1 MKNSP
6 FSVFSTRPLGFHS
19 LGQYFL
25 VFSVLLFFSCIGSK
39 KAGNGA
45 TAEQDKNGSTDMG
58 QSTATESVTDLKI
71 ENINWELIEMLGK
84 PVQLPAGATKKIF
97 LHLDSEKKLA
107 YGFSGCNSFRGGY
120 VLSNKF
126 RLKFNP
132 LAGTLMAC
140 EQMDV
145 EKLFLEN
152 LALVDN
158 YTVSTTGEL
167 SLNKARMAPLLR
179 FKQTTEAVQ

>member
-6 FSVFSTRPLGFHS
+6 FSAFTIRPFGFHS
-19 LGQYFL
+19 LGHYFL
-25 VFSVLLFFSCIGSK
+25 VFSVLVFFSCSGSK
-39 KAGNGA
+39 KTGTGGS
-45 TAEQDKNGSTDMG
+45 AEQDKNGSTDSE
-58 QSTATESVTDLKI
+58 QSIATESVTDLKI

-84 PVQLPAGATKKIF
+84 PVQLPAGVTKKIF
-97 LHLDSEKKLA
+97 LHLDSEKKVA

-140 EQMDV
+140 EQMEI
-145 EKLFLEN
+145 EKQFLETM
-152 LALVDN
+152 AMVDN
-158 YTVSTTGEL
+158 FTVSTTGEL

-179 FKQTTEAVQ
+179 FKQTAEE